1 MELKKINNEI
11 EYDNF
16 NIEEKYD
23 TLSSIKNSSIKSL
36 LINDGVRDE
45 PFKLKISYMNN
56 DKLMHYEIDNEIP
69 SLTYIIYKEDGMKNI
84 FFEMSKDDVK
94 FKRYSK
100 DSRIVYYNSNR
111 GNY

>member
-23 TLSSIKNSSIKSL
+23 TLNSIKNSSIKSL

-45 PFKLKISYMNN
+45 PFKLKI
-56 DKLMHYEIDNEIP
+56 
-69 SLTYIIYKEDGMKNI
+69 II
-84 FFEMSKDDVK
+84 
-94 FKRYSK
+94 
-100 DSRIVYYNSNR
+100 
-111 GNY
+111 

>member
-36 LINDGVRDE
+36 LINDGVDT
-45 PFKLKISYMNN
+45 
-56 DKLMHYEIDNEIP
+56 P
-69 SLTYIIYKEDGMKNI
+69 SLTIL
-84 FFEMSKDDVK
+84 
-94 FKRYSK
+94 
-100 DSRIVYYNSNR
+100 SRFDRSACINMRSQR
-111 GNY
+111 S